1 MFNLI
6 NNHADSTGTR
16 ALLASASRI
25 EEGKL
30 ALPRQGSQA
39 ALGIP
44 RNRNQRDKL
53 LGSVAGLLF
62 LAIPLIGCDTLPRR
76 DPDFAPVQPADL
88 RPPQQTNGAIYQAG
102 YDMRLFEDIKSHRV
116 GDILTVTLSEA
127 TQSKKQADTSASK
140 DSNITTTG
148 SIPSL
153 FGLAGQALLGGSG
166 AVTGTYDFKRAN
178 TGKGTMDQSNSLTG
192 GISVTVVEVLPN
204 GNMRIRGEKRVTLND
219 GNEYIRLSGIVRPID
234 VSVSNTIPS
243 TLVADATIMYTGD
256 GNMADSSKA
265 GWLTRIFNS
274 PWFPF

>member
-1 MFNLI
+1 MMRNSIQDHKKPFGNAALP
-6 NNHADSTGTR
+6 
-16 ALLASASRI
+16 ALLA
-25 EEGKL
+25 
-30 ALPRQGSQA
+30 
-39 ALGIP
+39 
-44 RNRNQRDKL
+44 L
-53 LGSVAGLLF
+53 LLL
-62 LAIPLIGCDTLPRR
+62 GCDTLPRR

-127 TQSKKQADTSASK
+127 TQSKKQADASASK
-140 DSNITTTG
+140 DSTSTTTG

-153 FGLAGQALLGGSG
+153 FGIAGQALLGSNAGVSGS
-166 AVTGTYDFKRAN
+166 YDFTRAN

-256 GNMADSSKA
+256 GNMADTSKA